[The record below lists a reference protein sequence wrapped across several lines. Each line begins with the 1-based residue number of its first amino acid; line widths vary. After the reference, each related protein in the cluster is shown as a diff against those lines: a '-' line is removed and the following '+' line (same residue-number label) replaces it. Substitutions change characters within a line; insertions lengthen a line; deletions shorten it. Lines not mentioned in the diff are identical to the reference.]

1 MDNVDKTMKSEISE
15 EDPEQLFRV
24 LEVIGQGSFGVVCTC
39 INTVNNEV
47 VAIKFLEM
55 EGEENSSLKKEITIL
70 KNTVRCP
77 YIVKYHGCYIKENN
91 LMIVMEYCDGG
102 SILDIMQMC
111 SITLTEAQIA
121 AILYQIVEGLVYLH
135 SNKILHR
142 DIKAGNVL
150 VNKLGQAKL
159 ADFGVSAILV
169 NTGFKQKTVVGS
181 PYWMSPE
188 VISPPKGSNGYDSKA
203 DIWSLGITA
212 IEMAESKPPLFNLNP
227 VKVIFVIPFRQAP
240 TLEVPG
246 NWSPE
251 FNDFIS
257 VCLNKEADKRPSAVD
272 LLNHPFIKKGK
283 EHSQPTISEMVEQ
296 CIPTMKEYRR
306 KKAEEEEAEEAEEG
320 DDYDDVNGGDERQH
334 GSSVSSAGLQKGTLL
349 KINTITQRAT
359 VMREDGTEDTSNN
372 GGTFI
377 YNNNSNNNSSKTSS
391 SGTVVFSKN
400 GSIIKNDDDDDD
412 DIEEGGFDSGSV
424 VFKGSTLVEKFESM
438 KLKYNKRRQQQ
449 ESSDEEDDE
458 EEDDDE
464 EGGFD
469 SGSVVYTKS
478 PVNQD
483 D

>member
-1 MDNVDKTMKSEISE
+1 MDDVDKTMKSEISE

-39 INTVNNEV
+39 INTVNNEI

-111 SITLTEAQIA
+111 SITLTETQIA

-240 TLEVPG
+240 TLEVPT
-246 NWSPE
+246 NWSAE
-251 FNDFIS
+251 FNNFIS
-257 VCLNKEADKRPSAVD
+257 VCLNKEADKRPSAID

-283 EHSQPTISEMVEQ
+283 EHSQQTISEMVEQ
-296 CIPTMKEYRR
+296 CIPTMKEYRK
-306 KKAEEEEAEEAEEG
+306 KKAEEEDEDEEDIEE
-320 DDYDDVNGGDERQH
+320 DGDERQH

-359 VMREDGTEDTSNN
+359 VMREDGTEETSSNN

-377 YNNNSNNNSSKTSS
+377 YNNNSSRTSN

-400 GSIIKNDDDDDD
+400 GSIINNESDDNE
-412 DIEEGGFDSGSV
+412 EEGGFDSGSV

-449 ESSDEEDDE
+449 ESSDEDD
-458 EEDDDE
+458 DDDDDDDDNDE

-478 PVNQD
+478 PVSQD